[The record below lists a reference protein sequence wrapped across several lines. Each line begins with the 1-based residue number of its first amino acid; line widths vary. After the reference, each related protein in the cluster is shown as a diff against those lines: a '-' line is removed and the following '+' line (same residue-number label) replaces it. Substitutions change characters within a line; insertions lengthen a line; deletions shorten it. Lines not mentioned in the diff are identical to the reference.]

1 MRFRIDSCVSIR
13 VVFSITDLN
22 NVEQDPDK
30 YDDRALY
37 DEDEEGLDG
46 MDGQSGGAQSKGA
59 ITSGQTKNGNINV
72 APENRVAPADRQEL
86 ADDESAA
93 AEDGSGEDAEPSFP
107 ARVNITV
114 SKPGKGSL
122 QIETVAQDGSIIIE
136 SVYYYSDPSLA
147 EPKTPEHELA
157 RRDLYLG
164 PPFGNLDEDLQV
176 ILERYLDERGINT
189 ALALFIPDYV
199 DYKEQKEYLRW
210 LSSKEFPLFS
220 FSFSFLSLF
229 FFRFLFTSSNSS
241 SFFYRELEKTD
252 FSFIHRCQV
261 LCRVN
266 PPKRKPTFFLKKK
279 GNAEEGRVGEGRG
292 RRWGLKVDK
301 ASQTLRKRINTL
313 HPTPPHT
320 HKQIQI
326 QIHTL
331 SLSLLFSCMYIYTE
345 WQKHK
350 IFQKLKLILTPPL
363 LPDRLLIKTI
373 WRKLVCVSCYSHP
386 PLCTSYSIRIS
397 LPLSLSHTHI
407 V

>member
-1 MRFRIDSCVSIR
+1 MSKPWLSTAFSSTARTTAAAAKEGQVDEELAAKLESELQLEQEMQDPDEVPLSISDFLNNSPFTVHDTPGREEVVLTRPYGDENIR

-210 LSSKEFPLFS
+210 LSNVKS
-220 FSFSFLSLF
+220 FV
-229 FFRFLFTSSNSS
+229 
-241 SFFYRELEKTD
+241 E
-252 FSFIHRCQV
+252 
-261 LCRVN
+261 
-266 PPKRKPTFFLKKK
+266 
-279 GNAEEGRVGEGRG
+279 
-292 RRWGLKVDK
+292 
-301 ASQTLRKRINTL
+301 
-313 HPTPPHT
+313 
-320 HKQIQI
+320 
-326 QIHTL
+326 
-331 SLSLLFSCMYIYTE
+331 
-345 WQKHK
+345 
-350 IFQKLKLILTPPL
+350 
-363 LPDRLLIKTI
+363 
-373 WRKLVCVSCYSHP
+373 
-386 PLCTSYSIRIS
+386 
-397 LPLSLSHTHI
+397 
-407 V
+407 